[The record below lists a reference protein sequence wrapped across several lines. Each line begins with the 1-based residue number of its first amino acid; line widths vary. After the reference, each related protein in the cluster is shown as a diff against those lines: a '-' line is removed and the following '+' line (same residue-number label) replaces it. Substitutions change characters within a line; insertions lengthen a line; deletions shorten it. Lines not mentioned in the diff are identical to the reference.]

1 MLQLTVL
8 TDPSSLFATL
18 PDLPN
23 LRTLMLRCSL
33 FAKFQEPLH
42 VAAFLRRHMTELL
55 TLKLVEVDGSE
66 AFTDLFGTNELEIPL
81 ESSFDSMKIGDEA
94 QLQHL
99 TFHCGGLAL
108 SSWNRFMSELFHSF
122 TGSLKEL
129 RLISAPMSYN
139 ELERFSAL
147 FTKDMSLLSLSMC
160 LTMVSPSALDLLAA
174 AFRNIEE
181 LHVSYRSIRIE
192 QSNSVAQGDEYVGG
206 FCF

>member
-1 MLQLTVL
+1 M
-8 TDPSSLFATL
+8 
-18 PDLPN
+18 
-23 LRTLMLRCSL
+23 
-33 FAKFQEPLH
+33 KF
-42 VAAFLRRHMTELL
+42 
-55 TLKLVEVDGSE
+55 
-66 AFTDLFGTNELEIPL
+66 
-81 ESSFDSMKIGDEA
+81 GDEA

-147 FTKDMSLLSLSMC
+147 FTKDRSLLSLSMC

-174 AFRNIEE
+174 AFPNIEE

-192 QSNSVAQGDEYVGG
+192 QSNSVAQGDEYSAFVKKMSARHYTDWARGLRRFG
-206 FCF
+206 VHQLHASDDLELNVLQLCEDSLILGALSRACSRNYRRVA